1 MWVHTDDNP
10 SLLIPLSARGQN
22 TGEKISPLEVDAAML
37 SHPSVAEA
45 VSFSI
50 PHEIYGEVVGAAI
63 VLKEGQELDE
73 EGLKT
78 YLADKLASF
87 KVPTKVFFDTTL
99 PKTPTGKIQRR
110 FVAAHFLK

>member
-1 MWVHTDDNP
+1 
-10 SLLIPLSARGQN
+10 
-22 TGEKISPLEVDAAML
+22 ML
-37 SHPSVAEA
+37 SHPAVAEA

-50 PHEIYGEVVGAAI
+50 PHDIYGEVVGAAI

-73 EGLKT
+73 QGLKDF
-78 YLADKLASF
+78 LADKLASF

-110 FVAAHFLK
+110 FVAEHFLK